1 MGVKDPAAALEIDP
15 AFVLDPEHRPQ
26 RKQQLQQ
33 ELTGAQV
40 PVIDLAPLLLP
51 TPSAEAVADIVA
63 QVGRAC
69 EEWGFF
75 QVVNHGVSLAL
86 LQQLEASA
94 KAFFDLPLEEK
105 RKVRRSLENV
115 LGFYD
120 SELTKNR
127 RDWKE
132 VFDFIPSGNFHDV
145 DTASLPQIHNQWP
158 STPPAL
164 REVCE
169 KWSRAVER
177 LAFQLLGLI
186 SQSLG
191 LPATHFHKH
200 WKQDMSQ
207 IRLNYYPKCPQPDV
221 VLGVSRHKDPG
232 ALTVL
237 VQDEV
242 GGLEVRRKDG
252 EWVGVKPRRDA
263 FVINVGDIFQV
274 WSNDKYPSCEHR
286 VVVNEN
292 KERFSFPLF
301 FNPSADTDVA
311 PVAEVLGQDLPR
323 YRPYNFGHFLAHR
336 TTTNYKVV
344 GGDNIQISDFAIN
357 RD

>member
-1 MGVKDPAAALEIDP
+1 M
-15 AFVLDPEHRPQ
+15 
-26 RKQQLQQ
+26 QLMVFMSNS
-33 ELTGAQV
+33 E
-40 PVIDLAPLLLP
+40 
-51 TPSAEAVADIVA
+51 
-63 QVGRAC
+63 
-69 EEWGFF
+69 F
-75 QVVNHGVSLAL
+75 
-86 LQQLEASA
+86 ASY
-94 KAFFDLPLEEK
+94 
-105 RKVRRSLENV
+105 VT
-115 LGFYD
+115 Y
-120 SELTKNR
+120 
-127 RDWKE
+127 
-132 VFDFIPSGNFHDV
+132 V
-145 DTASLPQIHNQWP
+145 DC
-158 STPPAL
+158 

-274 WSNDKYPSCEHR
+274 PNHH
-286 VVVNEN
+286 
-292 KERFSFPLF
+292 LF
-301 FNPSADTDVA
+301 
-311 PVAEVLGQDLPR
+311 
-323 YRPYNFGHFLAHR
+323 
-336 TTTNYKVV
+336 
-344 GGDNIQISDFAIN
+344 I
-357 RD
+357 